1 MTPTKV
7 LTTMFSEDGK
17 REAQVFINEGGLFV
31 NMFQR
36 NEQEKLELIHKLDVS
51 DHSEYYAEDAA
62 ENWVTYIIRN

>member
-1 MTPTKV
+1 MTSTKI

-17 REAQVFINEGGLFV
+17 REAQVFRNEGGLFV

-36 NEQEKLELIHKLDVS
+36 NHQEKLELIHKVDVS

-62 ENWVTYIIRN
+62 ENWVTYVIRK

>member
-17 REAQVFINEGGLFV
+17 REAQVFSNESGLFV